1 MLWHKAWLETRG
13 RFFGGLALSLIVGFG
28 VIYDFRA
35 TERLLPL
42 VRNMDPSALD
52 TSGPIGGAIKESIA
66 AQQTFRGFV
75 WWQWY
80 RQNLTYLVVIFGALL
95 GAGGLLAKS
104 GGATLFTLSL
114 PVSRNRLIG
123 TRAAIGLAEL
133 LAIAIVPSLVLPLL
147 APSIGQSYSVIDVV
161 VHGACM
167 FIVGS
172 VFFSLAALLSNDY
185 ADTWRPVLIAC
196 IVAAVLGMLEYIP
209 AIAPYGIFHTM
220 NGETYYRHAGL
231 PWIGLL
237 VSAGISRRAVA
248 HGGGQPRTSRF
259 LNMHTRPPIG
269 GRKGAHHA
277 PHTAHHAR
285 RVSTRRSS
293 SGACAIR

>member
-13 RFFGGLALSLIVGFG
+13 RFLAGLALSLIVGIG

-42 VRNMDPSALD
+42 VRNMDPAALD
-52 TSGPIGGAIKESIA
+52 TSGPIGAALKEGIA

-80 RQNLTYLVVIFGALL
+80 RQNLTFLVVIFSALL

-114 PVSRNRLIG
+114 PVSRTRLIG
-123 TRAAIGLAEL
+123 TRAAVGLAEL
-133 LAIAIVPSLVLPLL
+133 LVLAIVPSLWMALL
-147 APSIGQSYSVIDVV
+147 SPSIGQSYSIVDVLA
-161 VHGACM
+161 HGFCM
-167 FIVGS
+167 FVVGS

-185 ADTWRPVLIAC
+185 TDVWRPVLIAC
-196 IVAAVLGMLEYIP
+196 VIAAALGMLEYVPEI
-209 AIAPYGIFHTM
+209 GRFGMFHVM
-220 NGETYYRHAGL
+220 NGERYYRTAAL

-237 VSAGISRRAVA
+237 INGGIAAALLRTAAVN
-248 HGGGQPRTSRF
+248 
-259 LNMHTRPPIG
+259 L
-269 GRKGAHHA
+269 
-277 PHTAHHAR
+277 AR
-285 RVSTRRSS
+285 RDF
-293 SGACAIR
+293 